1 MAYNL
6 HFKTHSYYSKYFYKS
21 FEIKFCCRILIYQ
34 EGQNPIQNE
43 ALLRKYDF
51 FQLKIHLKK
60 GKDLIA
66 RDKNG
71 SYQKKFFSE
80 QYQNYVKY

>member
-1 MAYNL
+1 MYD
-6 HFKTHSYYSKYFYKS
+6 
-21 FEIKFCCRILIYQ
+21 LIFQ
-34 EGQNPIQNE
+34 EGDNPVQNE

-71 SYQKKFFSE
+71 R
-80 QYQNYVKY
+80 